1 MSKAKYPDKTPSP
14 CAAASISLRAL
25 LHGWGR
31 AAPSPF
37 GFVSS
42 AENGHPLTPPA
53 RARRALRPLLASG
66 ALALTSAALLLA
78 APGAQALNFE
88 PGVKIDSTARPF
100 PEAFEIALDQ
110 STEELYVAVRT
121 APGGGPG
128 YVAKF
133 DASGNP
139 GTPATI
145 EPNLGAVWGI
155 ALNPANESE
164 LFVHAGESVD
174 AFNTASGA
182 LLGTRFSAPA
192 YSNVIAADPAGN
204 FYIPS
209 RNSVDKFLPSGP
221 LRTLNGPD
229 QTFTPAT
236 GTETLSAHVEL
247 GPGAKEIETCRFEY
261 VEEAEYNPSAPN
273 PYSAG
278 AVAPCSP
285 PTPIT
290 APTEVS
296 AEIAGLTPGTVYH
309 YRLHTV
315 ETTPA
320 TPPTFSDS
328 FAITNSVAVD
338 RSNGDVYVADR
349 GNEPNEDGKVVE
361 FDSAGN
367 PIATICNP
375 CQAFAVAVD
384 SANHDVFVAA
394 RRNGKDEGEPVEV
407 TPYNSQGE
415 QIGPGVVSPSYEE
428 GQIAVDESSGDL
440 YVAVASVNELYIWKY
455 VPIPFPTATT
465 GAASSI
471 TTTTANL
478 AATVNPEGEVSTD
491 CHFEYTTEKAFK
503 EKGFKEASKATCSP
517 DPGSAST
524 DTAVSASVKGLSAN
538 TTYDFRVVQV
548 TDGGEA
554 LGEAETFTTLH
565 NPPTVTTGAASAQTA
580 TTATIAGT
588 VNPNGGPVSNCRFE
602 YGTTTAYGTSVPCP
616 APAGSGTAPVAESV
630 GLTALAPTTTY
641 HYRLNATNDGGS
653 AEGADQTFTT
663 LAPPEEPP
671 HETEKPKPFKCR
683 KGTKKI
689 KVHGKTVCKKVKKKH
704 RKHH

>member
-1 MSKAKYPDKTPSP
+1 MARTGKRAWPQVKRMIVRTRFPIGDHPW
-14 CAAASISLRAL
+14 AARPKVKSSLDRLNAVKILTVTGTGVLGIITAAL
-25 LHGWGR
+25 I
-31 AAPSPF
+31 AAP
-37 GFVSS
+37 
-42 AENGHPLTPPA
+42 A
-53 RARRALRPLLASG
+53 
-66 ALALTSAALLLA
+66 
-78 APGAQALNFE
+78 AQALSFE
-88 PGVKIDSTARPF
+88 PGVQIDNVKEERGQALG
-100 PEAFEIALDQ
+100 IALDQ
-110 STEELYVAVRT
+110 ATEELYLAVFT
-121 APGGGPG
+121 TPGFEPG

-133 DASGNP
+133 DAAGNP
-139 GTPATI
+139 GIPAEI
-145 EPNLGAVWGI
+145 GFGHGLVRAV
-155 ALNPANESE
+155 AVNPADENELYVEGAS
-164 LFVHAGESVD
+164 GIYTYDS
-174 AFNTASGA
+174 TSGA
-182 LLGTRFSAPA
+182 LLAGPFRPESGS
-192 YSNVIAADPAGN
+192 YSGLAADAAGNIYVPNQVQDLVNKYSPAGH
-204 FYIPS
+204 P
-209 RNSVDKFLPSGP
+209 V
-221 LRTLNGPD
+221 TVNGTD
-229 QTFTPAT
+229 QTVTPAT
-236 GTETLSAHVEL
+236 GTETLSGHVEL
-247 GPGAKEIETCRFEY
+247 VPGGEEIETCSFEY

-278 AVAPCSP
+278 AVAPCSQSM
-285 PTPIT
+285 PISH
-290 APTEVS
+290 PTEVS

-315 ETTPA
+315 EITHA
-320 TPPTFSDS
+320 TSTAFSDS
-328 FAITNSVAVD
+328 FYAPRGVAVD

-349 GNEPNEDGKVVE
+349 GNNGGEGKVVE
-361 FDSAGN
+361 FDSSGD

-375 CQAFAVAVD
+375 CIPYSVAVD
-384 SANHDVFVAA
+384 SATHDVFVSA
-394 RRNGKDEGEPVEV
+394 REKYEGPVGI
-407 TPYNSQGE
+407 TPYNSKGE
-415 QIGPGVVSPSYEE
+415 QIGPAVFPAVMEE
-428 GQIAVDESSGDL
+428 GQIAVDEKTGNL
-440 YVAVASVNELYIWKY
+440 YAVFSTGEELDVWKY